1 VAPFQNFVSGL
12 PIASS
17 GIMGEQTALQKVSSM
32 ILWSCFC
39 WSYSKAA
46 SQVLFR
52 EIAIPDCTVSS
63 SRNTFIQDGAILK
76 NILVLI
82 AIFFNQYCDLI
93 CDYFKLSLP
102 SVSHLIKPITC

>member
-1 VAPFQNFVSGL
+1 VAPFQNFVSCL

-52 EIAIPDCTVSS
+52 EIAIPDCTVYQALGKHSFKTGPS
-63 SRNTFIQDGAILK
+63 LK
-76 NILVLI
+76 
-82 AIFFNQYCDLI
+82 IFWF
-93 CDYFKLSLP
+93 
-102 SVSHLIKPITC
+102 